1 MNFSI
6 NLDLLNEK
14 TIKELARDPGTSPD
28 LISYLAKSSG
38 LGGYTDGI
46 ANVKRDCAS
55 NPSCPLETLLYLI
68 EEGSKHL
75 KDRIEN
81 RAFQINCS
89 WGYMIMKECSFNPN
103 CDVEIIINI
112 LKEVPESI
120 SNPRIPESIIREFYA
135 KESAKIYNSDLLSV
149 LASNPNCPV
158 DILVDLSNRT
168 EAGKTSS
175 WLECAVARNKKTPPE
190 VLVKLSRHWEGK
202 NSNHKDTRK
211 SVVGNKNTPIP
222 VLYSIIQN
230 EDSGRLTDKAR
241 ETIKE
246 IKEGLTEEE
255 FKKVERMHEI
265 LYMGKHF
272 I

>member
-6 NLDLLNEK
+6 NLYLLSEK
-14 TIKELARDPGTSPD
+14 TIKELAGDPGTPPD
-28 LISYLAKSSG
+28 LISYLAKSSD
-38 LGGYTDGI
+38 LGGYTNGI
-46 ANVKRDCAS
+46 ADIKRYCAS
-55 NPSCPLETLLYLI
+55 NPSCPHETLLYLI

-75 KDRIEN
+75 KDLIEN
-81 RAFQINCS
+81 RDFHGNCS
-89 WGYMIMKECSFNPN
+89 WGHLIMKECSFNPN
-103 CDVEIIINI
+103 CDDETIMNI

-120 SNPRIPESIIREFYA
+120 SNPRIPESAIREFYA

-149 LASNPNCPV
+149 LTFNPNCPV

-168 EAGKTSS
+168 EGGRTSS
-175 WLECAVARNKKTPPE
+175 WLKCAVARNKKTPPE

-202 NSNHKDTRK
+202 NCNHEDIRK
-211 SVVGNKNTPIP
+211 SVAGNKNTPIQ
-222 VLYSIIQN
+222 VLYSLIQS
-230 EDSGRLTDKAR
+230 DSGWRLSDKA
-241 ETIKE
+241 EKTIKE

-265 LYMGKHF
+265 LYMGSHF